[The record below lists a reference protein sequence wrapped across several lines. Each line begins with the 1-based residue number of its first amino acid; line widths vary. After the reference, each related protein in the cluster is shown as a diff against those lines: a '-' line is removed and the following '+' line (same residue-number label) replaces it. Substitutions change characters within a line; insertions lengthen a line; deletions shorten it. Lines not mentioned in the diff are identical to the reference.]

1 MRFSIHQSPVGPLL
15 LAGDEH
21 ALTRLAFAGG
31 AEIPDAWQLDDQR
44 FSAERRQLDEYFSG
58 TRTSFDVPVRLEGA
72 PFDRAVWNA
81 LREIPYGTTASYGE
95 IAAQIGRPGRARAVG
110 AANARNPIAIVVPCH
125 RVIGANGT
133 LTGYGGG
140 LGTKRA
146 LLTLEG
152 SMLDV

>member
-15 LAGDEH
+15 LGGDEH
-21 ALTRLAFAGG
+21 ALTRLAFAGE
-31 AEIPDAWQLDDQR
+31 AAIPDSWQLDDQR
-44 FSAERRQLDEYFSG
+44 FSAERRQLDEYFTGARSG
-58 TRTSFDVPVRLEGA
+58 FGFALRLEGA
-72 PFDRAVWNA
+72 PFDRAVWKA

-95 IAAQIGRPGRARAVG
+95 IAERIGRPGRARAVG

-125 RVIGANGT
+125 RVIGANGA

-146 LLTLEG
+146 LLALEG
-152 SMLDV
+152 SMLSV